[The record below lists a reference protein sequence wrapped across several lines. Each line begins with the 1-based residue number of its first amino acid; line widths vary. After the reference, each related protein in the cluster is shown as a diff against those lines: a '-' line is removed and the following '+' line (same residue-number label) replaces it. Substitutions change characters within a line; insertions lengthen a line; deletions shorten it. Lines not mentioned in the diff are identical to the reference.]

1 MGIELDRFRF
11 QEGVLV
17 GFAAEAGTKT
27 NGAARIHDAVPRH
40 VVRFRKRVQRVADL
54 PGTGCPREI
63 GDLSVGGDA
72 SARDAPH
79 HAVDSLV
86 RARRSRQR

>member
-1 MGIELDRFRF
+1 M
-11 QEGVLV
+11 

-27 NGAARIHDAVPRH
+27 DGAARVDDAVPRH
-40 VVRFRKRVQRVADL
+40 VVRFGKRVQRVADL
-54 PGTGCPREI
+54 PGTGCLREL
-63 GDLSVGGDA
+63 GDLAVGGDA
-72 SARDAPH
+72 TARNAPH